1 MKKWEVNRV
10 NALFKEIDAL
20 KEENAK
26 LKEIASLSALEQR
39 LDSIESK
46 VDQICKCCDCDFFLN
61 DTETTKK
68 TK

>member
-1 MKKWEVNRV
+1 MKEWEVNRV

-46 VDQICKCCDCDFFLN
+46 IDQICKCCDCEPPVKSRK
-61 DTETTKK
+61 TAKK

>member
-1 MKKWEVNRV
+1 MKEWEVNRV
-10 NALFKEIDAL
+10 NALFKEIDTL

-46 VDQICKCCDCDFFLN
+46 VDQICKCCDC
-61 DTETTKK
+61 EPPVKSRKTTKK